1 MSSLHELCKF
11 VDRPINEEYLNSL
24 KRLLKSGIP
33 STYTIEEAYAYEN
46 NIEEEAPSNTT
57 PLHIIC
63 SHLPD
68 DASESE
74 IEMVSR
80 MVGMLLEY
88 GAGWNFVD
96 INQETPGCVLVRRK
110 METSPL
116 YQQIVDAGVRAEYLL
131 RKINNDDLEFI
142 GEDNG
147 ELEEAQ
153 VLSAEGHEDHEDH
166 EDHKNHEEHE
176 EREYHG
182 GQDSSEDSLE
192 DVKEPAADQK
202 TYLETELEYRNDS
215 LVTKEQKDGV
225 MMSWEKGVMKLA
237 CDTLFKNIHN
247 AKEDVII
254 LNIGFGMGIID
265 SMINA
270 RHPTKH
276 YICEAHP
283 DVLDQMRKTG
293 WYDKPN
299 VVILEGRWQDKLDGL
314 LAEGGVFF
322 DGIYYDTFSEHYEDM
337 LNLFD
342 YVIGLLKPL
351 GIFSFFNGLGADRKV
366 VYDVY
371 KRLVELDLSNFGLEC
386 RFQNIEIPET
396 TFQKGDFGSVWN
408 EVRRPYWS
416 GSVYY
421 HPEITFSNF

>member
-1 MSSLHELCKF
+1 M
-11 VDRPINEEYLNSL
+11 DRPINEEYLNRL
-24 KRLLKSGIP
+24 KGLLKSGIP

-46 NIEEEAPSNTT
+46 NIEEEAPSTTT

-63 SHLPD
+63 SHLPSN
-68 DASESE
+68 ASDTE
-74 IEMVSR
+74 IDIVSC
-80 MVGMLLEY
+80 MVGILFEY
-88 GAGWNFVD
+88 GAGWNFAD
-96 INQETPGCVLVRRK
+96 INQETPGCILVRRK
-110 METSPL
+110 METSPI

-142 GEDNG
+142 GEESG
-147 ELEEAQ
+147 EKEETEVA
-153 VLSAEGHEDHEDH
+153 SEEDREDHEDH
-166 EDHKNHEEHE
+166 NDK
-176 EREYHG
+176 G
-182 GQDSSEDSLE
+182 PLQDTVGE
-192 DVKEPAADQK
+192 VGEPAADQK
-202 TYLETELEYRNDS
+202 TYLETELEYRNHS

-225 MMSWEKGVMKLA
+225 MMSWETGVMKIA
-237 CDTLFKNIHN
+237 CDTLFKNTHSTDD
-247 AKEDVII
+247 DVMI

-270 RHPTKH
+270 RRPTKH
-276 YICEAHP
+276 YICEAQP

-293 WYDKPN
+293 WYYKPN
-299 VVILEGRWQDKLDGL
+299 VVVLEGRWQDKLDGI

-337 LNLFD
+337 LNLYD

-351 GIFSFFNGLGADRKV
+351 GVFSFFNGLGADRKV

-386 RFQNIEIPET
+386 RFQNIEIPES
-396 TFQKGDFGSVWN
+396 TFQKDDSESVWN
-408 EVRRPYWS
+408 EIRRPYWS

-421 HPEITFSNF
+421 HPEVTFSNF